1 MEMYIRN
8 VSVEFT
14 IINLEVNLYTLMAV
28 TKTLEISCVLDVS
41 PFPSYIHKQLSVVLW
56 INNNC

>member
-28 TKTLEISCVLDVS
+28 TKTLEISCVLDIS
-41 PFPSYIHKQLSVVLW
+41 SFPSYIQQLSVVLW